1 MQGMDMVSFAQI
13 ITIMLSIA
21 EALYFGYNLTINKFK
36 DPVWEPFWVTLVEVI
51 CYAVQI
57 GSGSHRFEMA
67 DGAMV
72 NIISPTAWC
81 LACPVAMSFM
91 MRISWPEASPRT
103 TLALIMNLE
112 AVLLLGI
119 ISGMTAN
126 MSLKITL
133 LVCSLVLYLLLFS
146 TLLKGMFY
154 GGVKR
159 PTEAK
164 NILLFFLTTWNLF
177 PIVWILGP
185 STTGVWS
192 YELSLV
198 FFAFGDIFSKNI
210 FTYIGYKYTMNLL
223 EAEEQLALENGTS
236 TSETSYDACVK
247 PIDSYNKNDAFA
259 KQSNPTI
266 DVDPL
271 LVSRVIR
278 EHLQEGSTIRPT
290 NIVNSSNGFVKKF
303 SEGTCMSGIAKDHEE
318 SVDFTIVSKTINS
331 LSGGVTNTVICAKND
346 TNNYPLE
353 FTVVQNDMNEVI
365 FCDLFHSIA
374 YRNDA
379 SESVKSFHP
388 SLMPSPRSAGTLS
401 TSNVGISREIFALP
415 MGTSSNPP
423 SRRTSFSSAVSESNG
438 YGSSNDSFAMFPLPQ
453 DLGLPIYAWK
463 DGKSTALK
471 ILSSKVIN
479 LDDGRE
485 GNTILAVD
493 ANGEMDTFVIVTSV
507 DNFGNRLVMSCKYDQ
522 LSLSP
527 SLQNGGLFPSISDS
541 ASNVSTR
548 SNMST
553 SVGA

>member
-1 MQGMDMVSFAQI
+1 MPAMDMVSFAQI

-36 DPVWEPFWVTLVEVI
+36 DPVWEPFWVTMVEVI

-57 GSGSHRFEMA
+57 GSGSHRFAMA

-126 MSLKITL
+126 MTLKITL
-133 LVCSLVLYLLLFS
+133 LVCACVLYLLLCS

-192 YELSLV
+192 YELSLT

-210 FTYIGYKYTMNLL
+210 FTYIGFKYTMNLL
-223 EAEEQLALENGTS
+223 EAEEQLALENGHASVLGKELHDMNRQPQLVGNVLIQQNNQTS
-236 TSETSYDACVK
+236 TPGQNANSTKNSHWNTMKQAVVK
-247 PIDSYNKNDAFA
+247 
-259 KQSNPTI
+259 QH
-266 DVDPL
+266 
-271 LVSRVIR
+271 SR
-278 EHLQEGSTIRPT
+278 
-290 NIVNSSNGFVKKF
+290 FVKTL
-303 SEGTCMSGIAKDHEE
+303 SANARMSGIAKDHEE
-318 SVDFTIVSKTINS
+318 SVDFTILSTTVEHLPGGMVHTLVS
-331 LSGGVTNTVICAKND
+331 AKND
-346 TNNYPLE
+346 TNNHPLE
-353 FTVVQNDMNEVI
+353 FTVVQNGMNEVI
-365 FCDLFHSIA
+365 FCDLFHSIE
-374 YRNDA
+374 YRFNDVQ
-379 SESVKSFHP
+379 SDNKSYHP
-388 SLMPSPRSAGTLS
+388 ALMPAT
-401 TSNVGISREIFALP
+401 
-415 MGTSSNPP
+415 P
-423 SRRTSFSSAVSESNG
+423 SKQFNGLNNTESFT
-438 YGSSNDSFAMFPLPQ
+438 MFPLPQ
-453 DLGLPIYAWK
+453 ELDLYAWK
-463 DGKSTALK
+463 DGKSMALK
-471 ILSSKVIN
+471 IMSSKVIN

-485 GNTILAVD
+485 GNTILAID
-493 ANGEMDTFVIVTSV
+493 ANAELDTFIIVTSV
-507 DNFGNRLVMSCKYDQ
+507 ENNGNRLVTSCKYEQ

-527 SLQNGGLFPSISDS
+527 SLQNGGLFPNIPDS
-541 ASNVSTR
+541 ASNMSTR
-548 SNMST
+548 SRSNSNVSVKSNMSINSNVQT
-553 SVGA
+553 NELMLNSNKIAA

>member
-1 MQGMDMVSFAQI
+1 MQAMDMVSFAQI

-133 LVCSLVLYLLLFS
+133 LVCSCVLYLLLCS

-210 FTYIGYKYTMNLL
+210 FTYIGYRYTMQLL
-223 EAEEQLALENGTS
+223 EAEEKLALENGGVQMLENGQDLNRKQLVNGDFRKQNDQTYGTKNPQSHWNTS
-236 TSETSYDACVK
+236 TLQQAVVK
-247 PIDSYNKNDAFA
+247 
-259 KQSNPTI
+259 Q
-266 DVDPL
+266 
-271 LVSRVIR
+271 
-278 EHLQEGSTIRPT
+278 H
-290 NIVNSSNGFVKKF
+290 SSFVKTL
-303 SEGTCMSGIAKDHEE
+303 SANARMSGIAKDHDET
-318 SVDFTIVSKTINS
+318 VDFTILSTTVEHLPGGMVHTLVS
-331 LSGGVTNTVICAKND
+331 AKND
-346 TNNYPLE
+346 TNNHPLE
-353 FTVVQNDMNEVI
+353 FTVVQNGMNEVI
-365 FCDLFHSIA
+365 FCDLFHSIE
-374 YRNDA
+374 YRFNDLQ
-379 SESVKSFHP
+379 SDNKSYHP
-388 SLMPSPRSAGTLS
+388 ALMPASPTKQLNGLG
-401 TSNVGISREIFALP
+401 NNE
-415 MGTSSNPP
+415 
-423 SRRTSFSSAVSESNG
+423 SFT
-438 YGSSNDSFAMFPLPQ
+438 MFPLPQ
-453 DLGLPIYAWK
+453 ELDLYAWK
-463 DGKSTALK
+463 DGKSMALK
-471 ILSSKVIN
+471 IMSSKVIN

-485 GNTILAVD
+485 GNTILAID
-493 ANGEMDTFVIVTSV
+493 ANAELDTFIIVTSV
-507 DNFGNRLVMSCKYDQ
+507 ENNGNRLVTSCKYEQ

-527 SLQNGGLFPSISDS
+527 SLQNGGLFPNIPDS
-541 ASNVSTR
+541 ASNMSTR
-548 SNMST
+548 SRSNSNVSVKSNMSINSNVQT
-553 SVGA
+553 NELMLNSNKIAA

>member
-1 MQGMDMVSFAQI
+1 MPAMDMVSFAQI

-36 DPVWEPFWVTLVEVI
+36 DPIWEPFWVTMVEVI
-51 CYAVQI
+51 CYGVQL
-57 GSGSHRFEMA
+57 GSGSYRFAMA

-126 MSLKITL
+126 MNIKIPL
-133 LVCSLVLYLLLFS
+133 LVCSCVLYVILCT

-154 GGVKR
+154 TAGVKR

-164 NILLFFLTTWNLF
+164 NILLFFMSTWMIF

-192 YELSLV
+192 YELSLT

-210 FTYIGYKYTMNLL
+210 FTYIGYRYTMNLL
-223 EAEEQLALENGTS
+223 EAEEQLALENGNASVLGKELHDMNRQPQLVGNVLIQQNNQTS
-236 TSETSYDACVK
+236 TPGQNANSTKNSHWNTMKQAVVK
-247 PIDSYNKNDAFA
+247 
-259 KQSNPTI
+259 QH
-266 DVDPL
+266 
-271 LVSRVIR
+271 SR
-278 EHLQEGSTIRPT
+278 
-290 NIVNSSNGFVKKF
+290 FVKTL
-303 SEGTCMSGIAKDHEE
+303 SANARMSGIAKDHEE
-318 SVDFTIVSKTINS
+318 SVDFTI
-331 LSGGVTNTVICAKND
+331 LSTTVEHLPGGMVHTFVCAKND
-346 TNNYPLE
+346 TNNHPLE
-353 FTVVQNDMNEVI
+353 FTVVQNGMNEVI
-365 FCDLFHSIA
+365 FCDLFHSIE
-374 YRNDA
+374 YRFNDLQ
-379 SESVKSFHP
+379 SDNKSYHP
-388 SLMPSPRSAGTLS
+388 SLMPASPTKQLNGLG
-401 TSNVGISREIFALP
+401 NNE
-415 MGTSSNPP
+415 
-423 SRRTSFSSAVSESNG
+423 SFT
-438 YGSSNDSFAMFPLPQ
+438 MFPLPQ
-453 DLGLPIYAWK
+453 ELDLYAWK
-463 DGKSTALK
+463 DGKSMALK
-471 ILSSKVIN
+471 IMSSKVIN

-493 ANGEMDTFVIVTSV
+493 ANGELDTFIIVTSV
-507 DNFGNRLVMSCKYDQ
+507 DNSGNRLVMSCKYDQ

-527 SLQNGGLFPSISDS
+527 SLQNGGLFPNISDS
-541 ASNVSTR
+541 ASNISTR

-553 SVGA
+553 RSDVSIKSTMSIKSNIQSNELMLNANKIAA